1 MKNPQLSVKI
11 GNLKLKNPLIAA
23 SGTFGYAE
31 EFKHLVDLRKIGA
44 IITKTITLSPRKGNP
59 PPRTVE
65 TPSGMLN
72 SIGLENPGIE
82 IFLKEKL
89 PFLKR
94 IKSPIIVSIMAEG
107 IDEFKELAK
116 ILDKTKGITAIE
128 LNLSCPNVR
137 HSTNNVKLT
146 AQDPKATYEAVEAV
160 RSQTN
165 KTLIAKLSPNVTDI
179 TEIARVALSA
189 GADALSLVNTFFAMA
204 IDIETKSSVLGSVT
218 GGLSGPAIKPMALYM
233 VWQLYKEIKSPIIG
247 GGGIMTAQDAIEFML
262 AGATAV
268 TVGTANFINPR
279 VSIEI
284 IESLKAYLIKNK
296 IKDIRTLIGALKY
309 ETKN

>member
-1 MKNPQLSVKI
+1 MQPKLSIEIGKI
-11 GNLKLKNPLIAA
+11 KLKNPLIAA

-218 GGLSGPAIKPMALYM
+218 GG
-233 VWQLYKEIKSPIIG
+233 
-247 GGGIMTAQDAIEFML
+247 
-262 AGATAV
+262 
-268 TVGTANFINPR
+268 
-279 VSIEI
+279 
-284 IESLKAYLIKNK
+284 
-296 IKDIRTLIGALKY
+296 
-309 ETKN
+309 